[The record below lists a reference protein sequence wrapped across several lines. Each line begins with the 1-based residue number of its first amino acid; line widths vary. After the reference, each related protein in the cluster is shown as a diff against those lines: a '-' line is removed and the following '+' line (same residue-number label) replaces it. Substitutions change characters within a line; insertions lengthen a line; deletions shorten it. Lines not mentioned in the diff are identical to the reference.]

1 MLVMQARAYRF
12 LAVVLWRGIR
22 WYLRRRSRPLRWAM
36 LSRGLFI
43 RIVMFALAVR
53 ARRRVG

>member
-1 MLVMQARAYRF
+1 MLVMQVRAYRF

-36 LSRGLFI
+36 VSRGLFT
-43 RIVMFALAVR
+43 RIVMVALAVR
-53 ARRRVG
+53 ARRGAG